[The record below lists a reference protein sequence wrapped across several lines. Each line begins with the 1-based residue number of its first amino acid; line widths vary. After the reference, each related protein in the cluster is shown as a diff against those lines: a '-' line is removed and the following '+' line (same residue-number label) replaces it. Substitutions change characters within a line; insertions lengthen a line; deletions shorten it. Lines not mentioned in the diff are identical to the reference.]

1 MKENLF
7 PEHVSGGIK
16 VLNDEKI
23 LEFKKSTSSGYD
35 EAEIVLENSSNETVI
50 SKIYINNYK
59 HFKCSPIISIINKNS
74 RKNFKVI
81 IDDKN
86 YKVSDNDIFLII
98 SYPVN
103 PGDNLE
109 KLDESSLNGFF
120 KNNSL
125 KEKGKKLYLVG
136 YKKEE
141 NQIKENSEGDEL
153 TDKIKELEKQVYE
166 QKENENI
173 EKDKV
178 KKTYQEIK
186 QKVNRKMSN
195 VNYIY
200 VGLIVLGVAFIAY
213 KLFKKSK

>member
-7 PEHVSGGIK
+7 PENIK

-23 LEFKKSTSSGYD
+23 LEFKKSISSGYD

-74 RKNFKVI
+74 KKNFKVI

-109 KLDESSLNGFF
+109 KLDESSLNEFF

-141 NQIKENSEGDEL
+141 KQIKENSEGDEL
-153 TDKIKELEKQVYE
+153 TDKIRELEKQVYE

-200 VGLIVLGVAFIAY
+200 VGLIILGVAFIAY